1 MKRILAFVLVVV
13 LVVSM
18 VLPSC
23 TKSTSAY
30 KVATDA
36 TWAPF
41 ETVNEKTKQIEG
53 FDIDL
58 FNAIAVFMSM
68 PNRLTT
74 RFRLLRLPPAGN
86 TASAWVIPSASRK
99 AILMI
104 TAHLSLTG
112 GVTATK
118 RITAHG

>member
-58 FNAIAVFMSM
+58 FNAIADKAGIKITFVNVAFD
-68 PNRLTT
+68 P
-74 RFRLLRLPPAGN
+74 LLAGMAQG
-86 TASAWVIPSASRK
+86 TYDAAISSITITSRSSK
-99 AILMI
+99 SNAFLRSIF
-104 TAHLSLTG
+104 
-112 GVTATK
+112 
-118 RITAHG
+118 